1 MFTAPLRGLYYF
13 RFTAY
18 DNRDQKIVGVM
29 LYLNDRKILHNG
41 IYKDGTQV
49 SMSNAL
55 AVELQERDVV
65 EMKLSSD
72 HVVYDSTYKHTTF
85 TGFLLFPM

>member
-13 RFTAY
+13 RFTAV
-18 DNRDQKIVGVM
+18 DGRDKKNVGVR
-29 LYLNDRKILHNG
+29 LYLNDRKMLHNDL
-41 IYKDGTQV
+41 YMDGTRV

-55 AVELQERDVV
+55 AVELQKGDVV
-65 EMKLSSD
+65 QMKLPSGD
-72 HVVYDSTYKHTTF
+72 GVYDSSGKLTTF